1 MSVTY
6 FVLLC
11 CIIFT
16 ARQLNFPVGRQPGS
30 ESEKIT
36 EDSKKKWKRI
46 LGMAFQSAV
55 NLEQWRL
62 YDLAVGGVLG
72 DHSSK

>member
-16 ARQLNFPVGRQPGS
+16 ARQLNFPVGRQPESES
-30 ESEKIT
+30 ESEKTT
-36 EDSKKKWKRI
+36 EASKKKWKRI

-55 NLEQWRL
+55 NLEQWQL
-62 YDLAVGGVLG
+62 
-72 DHSSK
+72 